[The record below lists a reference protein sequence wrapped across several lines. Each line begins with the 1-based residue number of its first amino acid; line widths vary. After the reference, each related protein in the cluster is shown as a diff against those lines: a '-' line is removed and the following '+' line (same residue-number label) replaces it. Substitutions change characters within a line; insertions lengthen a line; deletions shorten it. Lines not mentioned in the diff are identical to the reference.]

1 MKKKIISAVILAC
14 LLTACGNN
22 VTKNDVTESSAK
34 TEVPSVAEK
43 KSSPESSAESVA
55 ESVQEE
61 TESSYAE
68 NIEDIVEEMNEE
80 AEEEKGL
87 LTSAEDIHLTDADG
101 WETNYS
107 FEYGGETY
115 SAVYTP
121 DNWKIID
128 SYRIIN
134 TNDMKI
140 ICRALIEVNPI
151 HGSDMQSYRTAEDL
165 AYEWT
170 QHNIAYELLPEDSEW
185 KSHAKDVDLNPEDQD
200 KGLYELF
207 LSRTGEQGG
216 DLYDQLVRGAESS
229 E

>member
-1 MKKKIISAVILAC
+1 MKKKLTILAAAV
-14 LLTACGNN
+14 LLSGCGTAMTEMPAENM
-22 VTKNDVTESSAK
+22 TEAAAETVTETV
-34 TEVPSVAEK
+34 TETETQTEPAETETETETVTEPPAPEIETDGDLL
-43 KSSPESSAESVA
+43 SSPE
-55 ESVQEE
+55 
-61 TESSYAE
+61 
-68 NIEDIVEEMNEE
+68 DI
-80 AEEEKGL
+80 G
-87 LTSAEDIHLTDADG
+87 LTDIDG
-101 WETNYS
+101 GNTN
-107 FEYGGETY
+107 FEFTYAGEVFT
-115 SAVYTP
+115 AQYTP

-128 SYRIIN
+128 SYRIVN

-216 DLYDQLVRGAESS
+216 DLYDQLVRGAEGS